1 MSKKAGKQKSKES
14 EVLDFLAQLAIE
26 PETLAAYLRDPTAV
40 IDKAGLDDKAKA
52 AVSSGDPLRIHR
64 SISAAAAADEDAF
77 QKSMATAREI
87 ERLLTS
93 DPVAAQWVQ
102 NHYYQS
108 LMMWLA
114 AGRPSGQ
121 VPPAPGR

>member
-14 EVLDFLAQLAIE
+14 EVLDFLTRLAIE
-26 PETLAAYLRDPTAV
+26 PETLTAYLRDPEAV

-52 AVSSGDPLRIHR
+52 ALVSADPLRIHR
-64 SISAAAAADEDAF
+64 SISAVAAADEDAL
-77 QKSMATAREI
+77 QKSMATAKEI

-93 DPVAAQWVQ
+93 DPVAARWVQ

-114 AGRPSGQ
+114 AGGQ
-121 VPPAPGR
+121 WGQTPPAPGR